1 MKERMNM
8 KTDNELRRDV
18 EMELQWDPSV
28 DARDIG
34 VAGKNGVV
42 TLTGQV
48 SNYGE
53 KWRAERI
60 AKRVAGVVGLA
71 NDIEVRLS
79 TGRTDTDIAQ
89 AAASALKLD
98 TTIPSDHVKV
108 IVEHGWITLEGKVDW
123 FHQKSSA
130 ESVVRHLAGVK
141 GVRNAIAVAPKVIPT
156 EVRSQIEQA
165 FKRSAQIDA
174 RQISIEAHGE
184 KVILRGTVR
193 SWAERDEAETAA
205 WAAPGVSEVENKLT
219 VTYAKD

>member
-1 MKERMNM
+1 M

-34 VAGKNGVV
+34 VAGRNGVV
-42 TLTGQV
+42 TLTGRV
-48 SNYGE
+48 ANYSE

-71 NDIEVRLS
+71 NDIEVRLGS
-79 TGRTDTDIAQ
+79 ERTDTDIAQ
-89 AAASALKLD
+89 AAALALKVD
-98 TTIPSDHVKV
+98 TTIPADHVKV
-108 IVEHGWITLEGKVDW
+108 IVEHGWLTLEGKVDW
-123 FHQKSSA
+123 YYQKSSA

-156 EVRSQIEQA
+156 EIRSQIEQA
-165 FKRSAQIDA
+165 FERSAQIDA
-174 RQISIEAHGE
+174 RQISVEAHDD

-205 WAAPGVSEVENKLT
+205 WAAPGVSEVENKLA

>member
-1 MKERMNM
+1 M

-34 VAGKNGVV
+34 VAARNGVV
-42 TLTGQV
+42 TLTGRV
-48 SNYGE
+48 ANYSE

-71 NDIEVRLS
+71 NDIEVRLGS
-79 TGRTDTDIAQ
+79 ERTDTDIAQ
-89 AAASALKLD
+89 AAALALKVD
-98 TTIPSDHVKV
+98 TTIPADHVKV
-108 IVEHGWITLEGKVDW
+108 IVEHGWLTLEGKVDW
-123 FHQKSSA
+123 YYQKSSA

-156 EVRSQIEQA
+156 EIRSQIEQA
-165 FKRSAQIDA
+165 FERSAQIDA
-174 RQISIEAHGE
+174 RQISVEAHE
-184 KVILRGTVR
+184 DKVILRGTVR

-205 WAAPGVSEVENKLT
+205 WAAPGVSEVENKLA

>member
-1 MKERMNM
+1 M

-48 SNYGE
+48 SKYSE

-79 TGRTDTDIAQ
+79 TERTDTDIAQ
-89 AAASALKLD
+89 AAALALKVD
-98 TTIPSDHVKV
+98 TTIPPDHIKV

-123 FHQKSSA
+123 YYQKSSA

-141 GVRNAIAVAPKVIPT
+141 GVRNAIALVPKVIPT

-174 RQISIEAHGE
+174 RQISIEAHDD

-219 VTYAKD
+219 VIEA

>member
-18 EMELQWDPSV
+18 ETELQWDPSV

-48 SNYGE
+48 SNYIE

-60 AKRVAGVVGLA
+60 AKRVAGVVALA
-71 NDIEVRLS
+71 NEIEVRLS
-79 TGRTDTDIAQ
+79 TERTDTDIAQ
-89 AAASALKLD
+89 AAALALKVD
-98 TTIPSDHVKV
+98 TTIPPDHVKV

-123 FHQKSSA
+123 YYQKSSA
-130 ESVVRHLAGVK
+130 ESAVRHLAGVK
-141 GVRNAIAVAPKVIPT
+141 GVRNAIALVPKVIPT

-165 FKRSAQIDA
+165 FERSAQIDA
-174 RQISIEAHGE
+174 RRISVEAHDDQ
-184 KVILRGTVR
+184 VILRGTVR

>member
-1 MKERMNM
+1 M

-18 EMELQWDPSV
+18 ETELQWDPSV

-48 SNYGE
+48 SNYIE

-60 AKRVAGVVGLA
+60 AKRVAGVEALA
-71 NDIEVRLS
+71 NEIEVRLS
-79 TGRTDTDIAQ
+79 TERTDTDIAQ
-89 AAASALKLD
+89 AAALALKVD
-98 TTIPSDHVKV
+98 TTIPPDHVKV

-123 FHQKSSA
+123 YYQKSSA

-141 GVRNAIAVAPKVIPT
+141 GVRNAIALVPKVIPT

-165 FKRSAQIDA
+165 FERSAQIDA
-174 RQISIEAHGE
+174 RRISVEAHDDQ
-184 KVILRGTVR
+184 VILRGTVR